1 MKVSI
6 LTLFPEMFDGF
17 INSSIIKRAIDKNIL
32 DIELVNIRDFST
44 LNNKQVDDTPYGGGA
59 GMVMRVDIVYD
70 AIESVRDP
78 ESKVYLMSPSG
89 KVFNQGMAQDL
100 SKCKHLILICGH
112 YEGID
117 DRITNFI
124 DGEISIGDYILTGGE
139 TASMVVTDAVTRLI
153 DGVITKESLDD
164 ESFND
169 NLLDYPTYTRP
180 YEFKGL
186 KVPDV
191 LISGHH
197 ENINKWRF
205 EERVR
210 RTEERRPD
218 IINKDNK

>member
-70 AIESVRDP
+70 AIESVRTP

-100 SKCKHLILICGH
+100 SKCKHLILVCGH

-139 TASMVVTDAVTRLI
+139 TASMVITDAVTRLI
-153 DGVITKESLDD
+153 GGVITKESLDD

>member
-1 MKVSI
+1 
-6 LTLFPEMFDGF
+6 
-17 INSSIIKRAIDKNIL
+17 
-32 DIELVNIRDFST
+32 
-44 LNNKQVDDTPYGGGA
+44 
-59 GMVMRVDIVYD
+59 
-70 AIESVRDP
+70 
-78 ESKVYLMSPSG
+78 MSPSG

-100 SKCKHLILICGH
+100 SKCKHLILVCGH

-139 TASMVVTDAVTRLI
+139 TASMVITDAVTRLI
-153 DGVITKESLDD
+153 GGVITKESLDD